1 MNTSKN
7 ITGVVLAG
15 GKSSRMGTDKG
26 FLKLNGKLFIE
37 HIIAALTPFV
47 SEIIIVSNHPEYDNF
62 KLKRVPDFVENA
74 GPLAGVYSGLLAS
87 KTENNLVLSC
97 DIPLINSEIL
107 AELVRQ
113 IDDVSE
119 IIQIES
125 NGKTMPLISVYNKSC
140 ETVFSSLL
148 NQGERRLRFAVNQCK
163 VKNIILKKEQ
173 EKWVS
178 NINTP
183 EQLKEI
189 RNEHTY

>member
-7 ITGVVLAG
+7 ITGVILAG

-140 ETVFSSLL
+140 KTVFSSLL

>member
-7 ITGVVLAG
+7 ITGVILAG

-37 HIIAALTPFV
+37 HIIAVLTPFV

-62 KLKRVPDFVENA
+62 KVKRVPDFVENA

-163 VKNIILKKEQ
+163 VKNILLNKEQ
-173 EKWVS
+173 EKRVS

>member
-7 ITGVVLAG
+7 ITGVILAG

-125 NGKTMPLISVYNKSC
+125 NGKTMQLISVYNKSC
-140 ETVFSSLL
+140 KTVFSSLL

>member
-7 ITGVVLAG
+7 ITGVILAG

-163 VKNIILKKEQ
+163 VKNILLNKEQ
-173 EKWVS
+173 EKRVS